1 MVTRFEG
8 SNPQAAVE
16 TLSQQPRCQRLGLLE
31 AGESKMTGWQ
41 IHHGN
46 EDVFPLG
53 DVDVPNVMS
62 VFRGSM
68 FY

>member
-1 MVTRFEG
+1 
-8 SNPQAAVE
+8 
-16 TLSQQPRCQRLGLLE
+16 
-31 AGESKMTGWQ
+31 MTGWQ

-46 EDVFPLG
+46 EDVFPLEN
-53 DVDVPNVMS
+53 VDVPNVMS